1 MKLEKPIKISRKLL
15 EELEHIKGKIL
26 FVPNGGKFALLSSF
40 ETKEPIADICKIV
53 PALQPGEFAIKNYSE
68 NEGVYPQLITLGII
82 QPAHRYH
89 SQGYVSFPICKL
101 KIDEL

>member
-1 MKLEKPIKISRKLL
+1 MVKTIENITLFFGSDENQYTGDLIINTN
-15 EELEHIKGKIL
+15 EHYIY
-26 FVPNGGKFALLSSF
+26 F
-40 ETKEPIADICKIV
+40 EDSVTKEPIADICKIV